1 MRRFALCINDKGY
14 DDIQKMKIYEVI
26 EHNQDTDKGWIRLI
40 DDSGEDYLYPPAYF
54 DAIDIPVRIQE
65 AIAA

>member
-1 MRRFALCINDKGY
+1 MKRFVLCINDKGY

-26 EHNQDTDKGWIRLI
+26 EHNQDTDKGGIRLI

-54 DAIDIPVRIQE
+54 EDIDIPVRILE
-65 AIAA
+65 AMAA